1 MTALYIIAFLIACI
15 GIVLAL
21 GITPERVG
29 EDMKRFFDKQQT
41 MQDMAK
47 EAQGKKKPNK
57 LMVEMIRIRKVLE
70 ETNKENQFSIALAL
84 SLVLMVFGCI
94 LGIVIDN
101 IFLAPILAE
110 AFALIPFMY
119 LKGTI
124 NMYKKQVDQTLESSL
139 NAVTN
144 TYLECNNIR
153 TAVEQCLPAFRQP
166 IYGVFDEFLGK
177 IEDVSPD
184 VVGAIAQM
192 KNQIDKDEPRLFVAK
207 ALTKACAVGIL
218 AIPAFFIFKILG
230 LAVLAF
236 AVFVYFNETKGIT
249 RKIKKKRAKIEAEL
263 PRFVSFVN
271 NKLSHT
277 RDLISILRSYKE
289 TAGAEF
295 KEELETTIVHLEH
308 NRTEALTNL

>member
-101 IFLAPILAE
+101 IFLAPILAV
-110 AFALIPFMY
+110 AFAIIPFMY

-139 NAVTN
+139 NAITN

-192 KNQIDKDEPRLFVAK
+192 KNQIDNDIFREWCDQLIACQSDSTLKDTLPAIVEKLTAVRLVNSEMRIPLSEARREYYLMVAITVANIPLLYFINQEWYEMLMYSVVGK
-207 ALTKACAVGIL
+207 LVLAVTALVILITSMRTARLTK
-218 AIPAFFIFKILG
+218 P
-230 LAVLAF
+230 
-236 AVFVYFNETKGIT
+236 
-249 RKIKKKRAKIEAEL
+249 IEY
-263 PRFVSFVN
+263 
-271 NKLSHT
+271 KL
-277 RDLISILRSYKE
+277 
-289 TAGAEF
+289 
-295 KEELETTIVHLEH
+295 
-308 NRTEALTNL
+308 

>member
-101 IFLAPILAE
+101 IFLAPILAV
-110 AFALIPFMY
+110 AFALIPFVI
-119 LKGTI
+119 LLIRNFELSEGDVADCHIKEAVGKACVFKSADRDVLLLI
-124 NMYKKQVDQTLESSL
+124 ELPCDPARNAVKL
-139 NAVTN
+139 NAIYLTTFHTLRQISDEIADAAGRLKDVTLCKAHV
-144 TYLECNNIR
+144 TESLIHGLNNHIR
-153 TAVEQCLPAFRQP
+153 GIESGQRGLSCHRVFLRCQYRGKLKVFR
-166 IYGVFDEFLGK
+166 
-177 IEDVSPD
+177 SPCI
-184 VVGAIAQM
+184 IALV
-192 KNQIDKDEPRLFVAK
+192 KRFGNA
-207 ALTKACAVGIL
+207 TKAGIL
-218 AIPAFFIFKILG
+218 
-230 LAVLAF
+230 
-236 AVFVYFNETKGIT
+236 
-249 RKIKKKRAKIEAEL
+249 
-263 PRFVSFVN
+263 
-271 NKLSHT
+271 
-277 RDLISILRSYKE
+277 
-289 TAGAEF
+289 
-295 KEELETTIVHLEH
+295 
-308 NRTEALTNL
+308 

>member
-41 MQDMAK
+41 MQDMAN

-57 LMVEMIRIRKVLE
+57 LMVEMVRIRKVLE

-101 IFLAPILAE
+101 IFLAPILAV

-139 NAVTN
+139 NAITN

-192 KNQIDKDEPRLFVAK
+192 KNQIDKPPFTYHKKWAGL
-207 ALTKACAVGIL
+207 L
-218 AIPAFFIFKILG
+218 AIFGAFP
-230 LAVLAF
+230 VC
-236 AVFVYFNETKGIT
+236 
-249 RKIKKKRAKIEAEL
+249 
-263 PRFVSFVN
+263 
-271 NKLSHT
+271 
-277 RDLISILRSYKE
+277 
-289 TAGAEF
+289 
-295 KEELETTIVHLEH
+295 
-308 NRTEALTNL
+308 RTEIFLRRKPHSRVWGRHSPTSFPRGAKPQNCGFWHRGRNLL

>member
-101 IFLAPILAE
+101 IFLAPILAV

-124 NMYKKQVDQTLESSL
+124 NKLME
-139 NAVTN
+139 
-144 TYLECNNIR
+144 
-153 TAVEQCLPAFRQP
+153 
-166 IYGVFDEFLGK
+166 
-177 IEDVSPD
+177 
-184 VVGAIAQM
+184 
-192 KNQIDKDEPRLFVAK
+192 
-207 ALTKACAVGIL
+207 L
-218 AIPAFFIFKILG
+218 AE
-230 LAVLAF
+230 
-236 AVFVYFNETKGIT
+236 ETTGDPE
-249 RKIKKKRAKIEAEL
+249 RYEAEL
-263 PRFVSFVN
+263 VKVYGKIGELR
-271 NKLSHT
+271 KQL
-277 RDLISILRSYKE
+277 DLAKAQTS
-289 TAGAEF
+289 T
-295 KEELETTIVHLEH
+295 
-308 NRTEALTNL
+308 NEALNVEVERIMKAIAETDISAFAEYDDVIVRRLVECIRVMPNRRIVVVLKGGRQDEEPI